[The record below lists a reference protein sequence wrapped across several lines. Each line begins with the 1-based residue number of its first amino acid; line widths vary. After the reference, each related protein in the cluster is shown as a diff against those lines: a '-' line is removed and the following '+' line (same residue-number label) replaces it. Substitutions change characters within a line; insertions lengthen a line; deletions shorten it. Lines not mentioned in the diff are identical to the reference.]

1 LWQKCKILLIA
12 GICPYN
18 TNLIIHNM
26 PHLDTEKS
34 YSRKLESV
42 HTNNGSHKL
51 FHMNFLGGFTAY
63 SICNV
68 VLLERPLWHDK
79 KIMKTDQQ
87 VLKLCWGLLSCNRE
101 CLLILSADNHNHI
114 HFIKFVMTY
123 VHKHWPPYVRH
134 QLLWLFSV
142 KQIFIRALRASMHN
156 HRWKYPP
163 WDKHCTTCSLVIIKY
178 VY

>member
-1 LWQKCKILLIA
+1 
-12 GICPYN
+12 
-18 TNLIIHNM
+18 M

-42 HTNNGSHKL
+42 HINNGSHKL
-51 FHMNFLGGFTAY
+51 FHINFLGGFTAC

-68 VLLERPLWHDK
+68 VLHERPLWHDK
-79 KIMKTDQQ
+79 QIRKTDQQ

-123 VHKHWPPYVRH
+123 LHKHWPPYVGH
-134 QLLWLFSV
+134 QFWWCQNCSLWNKFLFQLW
-142 KQIFIRALRASMHN
+142 KQV
-156 HRWKYPP
+156 
-163 WDKHCTTCSLVIIKY
+163 CTTIDANIHHESGTPLQQKEENAYDINNGNRTF
-178 VY
+178 